1 MILDTLRA
9 AIKAGREA
17 REAGRREAIRAEV
30 AAYLSK
36 LPERQVNRL
45 VSSVLSGSDLTDAM
59 LRRFVATCP
68 ADKHIEVT
76 FPGGGTLTISGRADD
91 SRGPGW

>member
-36 LPERQVNRL
+36 LPEKQVNKI
-45 VSSVLSGSDLTDAM
+45 VSSVLAGSDLTDAM

-68 ADKHIEVT
+68 PDKHIEVS
-76 FPGGGTLTISGRADD
+76 FPSGGSLVVSGRADEA
-91 SRGPGW
+91 RGPGW